1 MTEEIFKN
9 LVKNAKHKKH
19 IYVSVSIKV
28 YVYAYVFIYFMY
40 ECIIEPRTWKFPGGI
55 CQYISIY
62 IGKKLSCVFEKVKGL
77 SGPQ

>member
-19 IYVSVSIKV
+19 IYVSVSVNV

-40 ECIIEPRTWKFPGGI
+40 ECIIEPRTWKFLGGI
-55 CQYISIY
+55 CQYISVH
-62 IGKKLSCVFEKVKGL
+62 IGEKLSCVFEKVKGL
-77 SGPQ
+77 SGPR